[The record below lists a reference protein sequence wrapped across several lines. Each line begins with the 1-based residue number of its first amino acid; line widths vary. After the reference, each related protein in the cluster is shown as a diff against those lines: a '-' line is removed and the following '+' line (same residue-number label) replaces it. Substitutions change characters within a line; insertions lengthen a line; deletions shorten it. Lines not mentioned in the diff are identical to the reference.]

1 MEKRYA
7 DAAIF
12 YAAAAMVFGVF
23 YREFTKFNGF
33 TGKTNLSVMHTHYFL
48 LGMFFFL
55 ILMLLEKNFRFSGGE
70 KIGIILTVYHIGLN
84 VTRFSFKGS
93 DTGMGYRTQQGDGCF
108 HIGPFRCGPY
118 YAGNQHDSVVAEDQ
132 KKDGLRKKVTRK
144 KRKRPVNADG
154 TAVYRICLSCIYRPF
169 LNAALQTA
177 QLFIAQQQAD
187 DTAEDSCD
195 RINDGCGP
203 EHIK

>member
-55 ILMLLEKNFRFSGGE
+55 ILMLLKRISG
-70 KIGIILTVYHIGLN
+70 
-84 VTRFSFKGS
+84 F
-93 DTGMGYRTQQGDGCF
+93 
-108 HIGPFRCGPY
+108 P
-118 YAGNQHDSVVAEDQ
+118 AGRRLE
-132 KKDGLRKKVTRK
+132 
-144 KRKRPVNADG
+144 
-154 TAVYRICLSCIYRPF
+154 
-169 LNAALQTA
+169 
-177 QLFIAQQQAD
+177 
-187 DTAEDSCD
+187 
-195 RINDGCGP
+195 
-203 EHIK
+203 